1 MKRSCIRYVVG
12 SSEEYL
18 KNNTLPE
25 SVDLSRAGLFWEEEL
40 ADFVLQHLA
49 QDALTAGLV
58 IYDEDSFFTTYCWP
72 EAYGGKR
79 TDEFMLIDK
88 ALYHKIKVYF

>member
-1 MKRSCIRYVVG
+1 MERSYIKYVVG
-12 SSEEYL
+12 RSEEYL

-25 SVDLSRAGLFWEEEL
+25 SVDLSYAGLFWREEL
-40 ADFVLQHLA
+40 EKFVLVHLA
-49 QDALTAGLV
+49 PDALTAGLV

-72 EAYGGKR
+72 KAYGGKR